1 MPIDYR
7 QARRRMVETQMRG
20 RRISTERVLGAF
32 LDMPRHEFVDAALA
46 PQAYSDRA
54 LPIGHGQTISQPYMV
69 GIMTALLDPEPH
81 HRILEIGT
89 GSGYQAAI
97 LSTLVRS
104 VFTIER
110 IAPLANRAKEI
121 FQRLGL
127 TNIIQQV
134 GDGSLGWKIYAPY
147 DRIIVTAAAPDVP
160 DALRQQLADGGRLIV
175 PTGSRGRQ
183 ILTMIDRQGEH
194 FRTSTDVPCVFVPLV
209 GKEGWGDAP

>member
-134 GDGSLGWKIYAPY
+134 GDGSIGWKSYAPY

-175 PTGSRGRQ
+175 PTGSRGGQ
-183 ILTMIDRQGEH
+183 MLTMIDRQGEH
-194 FRTSTDVPCVFVPLV
+194 FTTSTDVPCVFVPLV